1 MERVAEA
8 TLFLWVFGCGFL
20 VVVGGELSH
29 VNTGGVRAGLRTVYL
44 KFSNF

>member
-20 VVVGGELSH
+20 VVVVGGELSH
-29 VNTGGVRAGLRTVYL
+29 VNAGREV
-44 KFSNF
+44 